1 MYEGKKAQILEK
13 LDTVEGHLLSSTPAS
28 SKRRLQQNDDLQSI
42 LQNLKDAFQHAQD
55 DGDTDCM
62 YKVTTCLIAPRS
74 VTCP

>member
-55 DGDTDCM
+55 DGDTDSIQGNNMSYC
-62 YKVTTCLIAPRS
+62 S
-74 VTCP
+74 